1 MHQSQNQPVKGLPMK
16 IGIIGAMDEELLP
29 IRQHT
34 QHLEQIQ
41 KSNRAF
47 WRGEVYGHEVYLT
60 RCDPGKVNAALAAQ
74 QLIDYFGVNAIF
86 NMGSSGALAP
96 ELEVGDLVIAT
107 EAIQHDFD
115 ITSWGLKLGELIFD
129 VLTAKNTGQLNFRSQ
144 QIFNS
149 DSKLSQLAFD
159 SANQI
164 ELAKL
169 SGYAPK
175 VYIGRILSG
184 DQFINRRDKAEGLWN
199 TFHGLCT
206 DMEAAAISHTCSIN
220 NIPFLCIRAISD
232 KADHSAT
239 VSFTDFLTEATAN
252 YGKIFDLVIKQL
264 DDIF

>member
-1 MHQSQNQPVKGLPMK
+1 MK

-41 KSNRAF
+41 KSNRTF
-47 WRGEVYGHEVYLT
+47 WRGEVYGHEIYLT
-60 RCDPGKVNAALAAQ
+60 RCDPGKVNAAIAAQ
-74 QLIDYFGVNAIF
+74 QLIDHFEVNAIF

-115 ITSWGLKLGELIFD
+115 ITSWGLKPGELIFD
-129 VLTAKNTGQLNFRSQ
+129 AVTAKDTGQLKFRTQ
-144 QIFNS
+144 QVFNS
-149 DSKLSQLAFD
+149 DTKLSQLAFD

-169 SGYAPK
+169 NGHSPK
-175 VYIGRILSG
+175 VYSGRILSG
-184 DQFINRRDKAEGLWN
+184 DQFINRRDKAEQLWN
-199 TFHGLCT
+199 TFRGLCT

-220 NIPFLCIRAISD
+220 NVPFLCVRAISD
-232 KADHSAT
+232 KADHTAA
-239 VSFTDFLTEATAN
+239 VSFTDFLAEATAN

-264 DDIF
+264 DSVF